1 MTPPMDTV
9 MTPPVRI
16 LAMDDPRVPDA
27 ASCTVAGLLT
37 ARARAHPDRVFAVF
51 ADGESWTY
59 GETLRR
65 SLGAAAAL
73 AAHGVRPG
81 DRVLSWLPNGPDALL
96 AWFGT
101 NLAGATCVPVNT
113 AYRGRMLEHVL
124 ANSGAALVVAHRE
137 LAPRLA
143 EIEPG
148 DRRPTVVGPQE
159 LHADPGGFEP
169 YPAEPWDTFGIIYTS
184 GTTGPSKGVLC
195 SYVHHYSAAVAAF
208 AGRAGEGDRYLVQL
222 PLFHAGGTIG
232 VYAMLLLGGSVLV
245 VDSFATDAFWDV
257 VRAHRVTCCTLLGV
271 MASFLLTR
279 DPAESDVRHPLKW
292 VWLLPLGDNSA
303 ELSQRFGIEVHT
315 LFNMTETSVP
325 LISEPDP
332 KESGLCGTPR
342 PGIEIRVVDAYDRQ
356 VPPGHSGELVLRADR
371 PWSLSHGYPGM
382 PEATA
387 AAWRN
392 GWFHTGDAVRRDGAG
407 RVFFVDRLK
416 DAIRRRGEN
425 ISSFEVESEAMT
437 HPAVRESAAVAVP
450 SEHGEDEVLLAVA
463 PAPGRAV
470 DPAELIEYL
479 VPRMPHFMVPR
490 YVRVLDELP
499 KTPTAKVLKH
509 ALRAEGLTDDTW
521 DRRQA
526 GITVKRES
534 LGRSR
539 QP

>member
-1 MTPPMDTV
+1 MTAPA
-9 MTPPVRI
+9 RI

-27 ASCTVAGLLT
+27 VSCTVGGLLA

-59 GETLRR
+59 EETYRR

-73 AAHGVRPG
+73 AARGARPG
-81 DRVLSWLPNGPDALL
+81 DRVISWQPNGPDALL
-96 AWFGT
+96 TWFGA
-101 NLAGATCVPVNT
+101 NLAGATYTPLNT
-113 AYRGRMLEHVL
+113 AYRGRMLQHVL
-124 ANSGAALVVAHRE
+124 TNARATVAVTHRR

-143 EIEPG
+143 QIEPG
-148 DRRPTVVGPQE
+148 DSRPCIVGPHE
-159 LHADPGGFEP
+159 LRADPGGFEP
-169 YPAEPWDTFGIIYTS
+169 HPAQPWDTFGIIYTS

-208 AGRAGEGDRYLVQL
+208 ADRVGADDRYLVQL

-232 VYAMLLLGGSVLV
+232 VYAMLLLGGSVAV

-271 MASFLLTR
+271 MASFLLKRTPTR
-279 DPAESDVRHPLKW
+279 KDTQHPLKW
-292 VWLLPLGDNSA
+292 VWLLPLGDNST
-303 ELSQRFGIEVHT
+303 ELSARFGFDVHT

-325 LISEPDP
+325 IVSEPNP
-332 KESGLCGTPR
+332 KASGLCGRPR
-342 PGIEIRVVDAYDRQ
+342 PGIEIRIVDAYDRQ
-356 VPPGHSGELVLRADR
+356 VPPGRSGELVVRADR
-371 PWSLSHGYPGM
+371 PWSLSHGYHGM

-392 GWFHTGDAVRRDGAG
+392 GWFHTGDAVREDGDG
-407 RVFFVDRLK
+407 RIFFVDRLK

-437 HPAVRESAAVAVP
+437 HPAVREAAAVAVP

-463 PAPGRAV
+463 PAPGRTV
-470 DPAELIEYL
+470 DPAEIIEYL
-479 VPRMPHFMVPR
+479 VPRMAHFMVPR

-509 ALRAEGLTDDTW
+509 ELRALGVTDDTW
-521 DRRQA
+521 DRQCA
-526 GITVKRES
+526 GIHVKRES

-539 QP
+539 HP